1 MCNATRGL
9 PCRSRIPTIRP
20 APWKCAA
27 PSSASSPIGR
37 RAFSCVSPTATA
49 TRRSSAPPTPR
60 PRGRLPPTPR
70 TGWSSWCARPGSASI
85 DTTSAPM
92 TTPNIDLGRFGVFT
106 WDPGSSFLD
115 LGLAVTPAQAQE
127 IERLG
132 YGTLWITGSPA
143 AELSFAE
150 PFLESTTA
158 LKVATG
164 IVNIWTAD
172 AKTVAESFHR
182 IDTAHPGRFV
192 LGIGAGHP
200 EHTGQYRKPYDALVD
215 YLDELDEYGVPANQ
229 RVLAAL
235 GPRVLRLA
243 ADRTAGAHPYN
254 TTPEHSAQAREIIG
268 PNALLLPEHKVLLI
282 ADAEEAL
289 AVGRKVLNTYNYLNL
304 TNYVN
309 NFKRLGFTD
318 ADLTPPGS
326 DKFVEALV
334 AYATPEDIAT
344 RLREHLR
351 AGADHVVI
359 QVLGGPDKL
368 LPTLTDLAGA
378 LGLTKRA

>member
-1 MCNATRGL
+1 
-9 PCRSRIPTIRP
+9 
-20 APWKCAA
+20 
-27 PSSASSPIGR
+27 
-37 RAFSCVSPTATA
+37 
-49 TRRSSAPPTPR
+49 
-60 PRGRLPPTPR
+60 
-70 TGWSSWCARPGSASI
+70 
-85 DTTSAPM
+85 M

-115 LGLAVTPAQAQE
+115 LGLAVTPEQAQE

-132 YGTLWITGSPA
+132 YGTLWVTGSPA

-150 PFLESTTA
+150 PLLESTTA

-182 IDTAHPGRFV
+182 INTAHPGRFV

-200 EHTGQYRKPYDALVD
+200 EHTEQYRKPYDALVD

-243 ADRTAGAHPYN
+243 AERTAGAHPYN
-254 TTPEHSAQAREIIG
+254 TTPEHTAQAREIIG
-268 PNALLLPEHKVLLI
+268 PNALLLPEHKVLPI

-326 DKFVEALV
+326 DKFIEALV
-334 AYATPEDIAT
+334 AYGTPDDIAN

-351 AGADHVVI
+351 AGANHVVI
-359 QVLGGPDKL
+359 QVLGGTRTNCCRHWPNSL
-368 LPTLTDLAGA
+368 GRLACHVNGNSIRGAPRPTHRSLSPTLVAFACRPGVHAPIAHSPSFIATDVTNPYRDIGVACLEIDDMCDSRKFASKLRVGDGTA
-378 LGLTKRA
+378 ISSPRPTLVA